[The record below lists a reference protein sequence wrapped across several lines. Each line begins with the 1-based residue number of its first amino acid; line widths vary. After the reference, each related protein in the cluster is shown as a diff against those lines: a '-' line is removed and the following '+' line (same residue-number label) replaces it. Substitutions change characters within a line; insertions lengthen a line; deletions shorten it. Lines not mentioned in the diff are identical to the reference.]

1 MKILVKVS
9 IPERL
14 RDEMLLKN
22 ANYFD
27 VPASL
32 DGHAF
37 MRWWKEAA
45 ADDRDDVLK
54 IAYEK
59 SVNVTQALRE
69 KLESES

>member
-1 MKILVKVS
+1 MKTLVRIS

-14 RDEMLLKN
+14 RNEMMMKE
-22 ANYFD
+22 ANFFD
-27 VPASL
+27 VPATL

-37 MRWWKEAA
+37 MRWWEEAP
-45 ADDRDDVLK
+45 ADDRDEVLK

-59 SVNVTQALRE
+59 DTNVVKALRE